1 MNYTTLGNVCSRL
14 SSGKSIPAK
23 DVHEQGK
30 YPVIGGNGLRGY
42 TDTYNFDG
50 SCAIIGRQGAA
61 CGNVRFHSGRAYMT
75 EHAVVAVASSDVDS
89 HYLAYLLSTMN
100 LGRLS
105 AQSAQPGLSVRTLSK
120 QEVVLPRL
128 DVQRRIVELLG
139 SIDAA
144 ISLNH
149 LTNDYLLQL
158 MEHLYREMFA
168 YRDQKYGSIYDIADV
183 VYGAPFKSS
192 LFNENG
198 DGWPLIRI
206 RDLSTYQPQYYT
218 SEEHPKRTFIE
229 PGDVVAGMDADF
241 SPTLWLGKRA
251 VLNQRVCEFVPPRG
265 TAVTKSYLLCAT
277 RPLLSFIQGY
287 ATGTTVAHLGKGDL
301 EALRVPLPRED
312 DLLAFGNICEPMRLM
327 IVSNS
332 EESARLSMIRDTLLP
347 KLMSGEIDVSKV
359 ELPTPPNN
367 HLHEY

>member
-1 MNYTTLGNVCSRL
+1 M
-14 SSGKSIPAK
+14 
-23 DVHEQGK
+23 
-30 YPVIGGNGLRGY
+30 
-42 TDTYNFDG
+42 
-50 SCAIIGRQGAA
+50 RQ
-61 CGNVRFHSGRAYMT
+61 V
-75 EHAVVAVASSDVDS
+75 
-89 HYLAYLLSTMN
+89 
-100 LGRLS
+100 
-105 AQSAQPGLSVRTLSK
+105 
-120 QEVVLPRL
+120 EVVIPE
-128 DVQRRIVELLG
+128 DSGECIVIARILG
-139 SIDAA
+139 AIDEKIESNIRA
-144 ISLNH
+144 
-149 LTNDYLLQL
+149 NDYLLQL

-367 HLHEY
+367 HL

>member
-1 MNYTTLGNVCSRL
+1 
-14 SSGKSIPAK
+14 
-23 DVHEQGK
+23 
-30 YPVIGGNGLRGY
+30 
-42 TDTYNFDG
+42 
-50 SCAIIGRQGAA
+50 
-61 CGNVRFHSGRAYMT
+61 
-75 EHAVVAVASSDVDS
+75 
-89 HYLAYLLSTMN
+89 
-100 LGRLS
+100 
-105 AQSAQPGLSVRTLSK
+105 
-120 QEVVLPRL
+120 
-128 DVQRRIVELLG
+128 
-139 SIDAA
+139 
-144 ISLNH
+144 
-149 LTNDYLLQL
+149 
-158 MEHLYREMFA
+158 MFA

-312 DLLAFGNICEPMRLM
+312 DLLAFGNISEPMRLM

-367 HLHEY
+367 HLSWHPIISASRDGEFWDSTVCGVRLHVDGFSGMCEGNEFVKYVLNQCLRPIEATYVCPKV